1 MYRRTYIQNRTLA
14 SIVMTSVGV
23 FLLLLLTSNFADNIK
38 KNEVSTNDLNISN
51 IQVLDISID
60 QGSSASEIA
69 SLLSSEGIIS
79 SQLAFELY
87 LRSENLTDKL
97 RAGDYEIANNL
108 EFSQIAEILLKGPPL
123 KTYTITVPEGLWI
136 TETLLSISSQTGF
149 DYASLVNSLLSGQVQ
164 SNYVFLNDPS
174 ELDNWEGLL
183 YPNTYQIDLDANGEE
198 ILQVMVDELENVTTR
213 LLNEQPLPLWI
224 NSYTE
229 FFTVA
234 SLVEAE
240 SKLQEDRPLVS
251 SVVKNRLED
260 DMLIQIDATVLY
272 ALQKRKNQV
281 LLVDLQV
288 DSVYNTYKYLG
299 LPPTPISGFGER
311 SLKAV
316 LDTPENDYL
325 YYLLT
330 DKNGKMSFTS
340 DYTDFIN
347 MKNKAKEEGVIP

>member
-1 MYRRTYIQNRTLA
+1 MYKRTYIQNRTLA

-281 LLVDLQV
+281 LLVDLQI
-288 DSVYNTYKYLG
+288 DSAYNTYKYLG

>member
-1 MYRRTYIQNRTLA
+1 
-14 SIVMTSVGV
+14 MTSVGV

-198 ILQVMVDELENVTTR
+198 I
-213 LLNEQPLPLWI
+213 
-224 NSYTE
+224 
-229 FFTVA
+229 
-234 SLVEAE
+234 
-240 SKLQEDRPLVS
+240 
-251 SVVKNRLED
+251 
-260 DMLIQIDATVLY
+260 
-272 ALQKRKNQV
+272 
-281 LLVDLQV
+281 
-288 DSVYNTYKYLG
+288 
-299 LPPTPISGFGER
+299 
-311 SLKAV
+311 
-316 LDTPENDYL
+316 
-325 YYLLT
+325 
-330 DKNGKMSFTS
+330 
-340 DYTDFIN
+340 
-347 MKNKAKEEGVIP
+347 

>member
-23 FLLLLLTSNFADNIK
+23 LLLSLLTSNFADNIK

-281 LLVDLQV
+281 LLVDLQI